1 MSGNHD
7 LPRLAPP
14 VDLLDQLR
22 GGLSAGLGITRI
34 DGDDLRVQKL
44 HQRRAADARHLQA
57 VDALLL
63 KVFAGSQRQRIRGA
77 HQRGCLRGQDTGNL
91 LVALLHAQTRQGGD
105 GREVV
110 LLQNAR

>member
-22 GGLSAGLGITRI
+22 GGLSAGLGITWI

-44 HQRRAADARHLQA
+44 HQHTSA
-57 VDALLL
+57 VVCGVRTLATC
-63 KVFAGSQRQRIRGA
+63 S
-77 HQRGCLRGQDTGNL
+77 
-91 LVALLHAQTRQGGD
+91 
-105 GREVV
+105 
-110 LLQNAR
+110 